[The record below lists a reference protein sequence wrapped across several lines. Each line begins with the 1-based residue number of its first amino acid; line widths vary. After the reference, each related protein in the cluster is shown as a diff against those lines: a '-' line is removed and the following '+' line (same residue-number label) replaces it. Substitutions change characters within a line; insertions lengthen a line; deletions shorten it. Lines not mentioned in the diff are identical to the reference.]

1 MGHFFY
7 EQVRGIDD
15 REVEWQ
21 RERKSFGV
29 ERTFNMPLVS
39 NEEIDEQLKW
49 TAQKLADDLTRAQ
62 KHGKTLVVKVRNS
75 EFETKTK
82 RLTLADYFQNDATT
96 IAYYGRRLLDELYSE
111 GESIR
116 LMGLSMT
123 SIDSIEYEN
132 IALDLF
138 GRNDVHND

>member
-1 MGHFFY
+1 M
-7 EQVRGIDD
+7 
-15 REVEWQ
+15 
-21 RERKSFGV
+21 
-29 ERTFNMPLVS
+29 
-39 NEEIDEQLKW
+39 
-49 TAQKLADDLTRAQ
+49 
-62 KHGKTLVVKVRNS
+62 VVKVRNS

-96 IAYYGRRLLDELYSE
+96 IAYYGRQLLDELYSE